1 LTEQI
6 TTEQIEAYRIS
17 PQQAHLFMRQ
27 RNQREPLLAQ
37 CVIRLDGPLDLNVL
51 QKALTQVVTRHAIL
65 RTRFVRPEAI
75 KLPLQVISDDARFDW
90 RVLDAKAIEA
100 AGVAAVDTPAIDA
113 PDVED
118 VERLCRT
125 LLEEE
130 SARAFDLENGP
141 VLHAALV
148 SLSAEQHLL
157 ALSVPALCA
166 DTRTLHNLFRE
177 LSAAYVR
184 SPLNEDEN
192 AEEAVQYL
200 QFSEWQNEVLADE
213 EAEAGKQY
221 WHSQEVSGA
230 PDLRLPFPAPRGA
243 GEGDVDAKDTVGAR
257 GCVRVALN
265 AGAAEM
271 AQALGLSEEVLLLS
285 CWQALVWRLSGKSG
299 VVTGQA
305 QDGRKYEEL
314 KDALGSFARALP
326 LRTEWPEGMTLAE
339 AAREV
344 AERVGEGRQ
353 WQEYFSWERAG
364 SAAMEAL
371 SARSAGVGYEYEQR
385 PEVVEAAGVSFY
397 MAAQEV
403 ACEGE
408 AVKLKCVRAGDELWA
423 EVSYE
428 QGIYQEG
435 GMRVLAEQMREVVES
450 AVGGKG
456 ETKIEDLEML
466 AASHRQ
472 LLIDLNRTRK
482 EYASDRSIHQ
492 LIEEQV
498 ARTPEQIAVVDGER
512 QLSYREL
519 NSRANQLA
527 HHLRILG
534 VGPET
539 LVAIYMERSTEMVVS
554 LLGVLKAGGAY
565 VPLDTMYPYERL
577 CFVMADAKVSVLLT
591 QDRMMARLPDHQAQ
605 VIYLDSEWPTVA
617 TQSEAN
623 PAGNV
628 TESNAAYVLYTSG
641 STGMPK
647 GVVIPH
653 RGLVNYLSWCTEAY
667 EVALGLG
674 APVHSPLGFDL
685 TVTSIFSP
693 LLAGQSLRLISE
705 EAGIEGLTG
714 ALRVGENF
722 SLLKITPPH
731 LEVLNQMLEGDEL
744 AGRVRVL
751 VVGGEALSNETLS
764 LWRNNAPQTR
774 LINEYGPTE
783 TVVGCCVYEVSGDD
797 PPTGA
802 VPIGRPIANTE
813 IYVLDGQLRPVALGV
828 AGELYIGGDG
838 LARGYLDHPDL
849 TAEKF
854 IPHPYA
860 ASGGARLYRTG
871 DLARLRADGEIEYL
885 GRTDHQVKVRGYR
898 IELGEIEA
906 VIRQHPE
913 ISEVVVLA
921 REDVVGDKRIVA
933 YLVTHAP
940 EQISLSDIRRFLRD
954 KLPEY
959 MVPSSLVTLKTLP
972 LTPNGKVDRDA
983 LPAPGLGRAGI
994 EEVYLAP
1001 RTALEEVIA
1010 AIWAETIGIERVGV
1024 HDNFFELGGHSLL
1037 ATQVISRIRDEFE
1050 VELPVRLLFEGM
1062 TVEEMALAMVSR
1074 EAVAGQSEKIAR
1086 AMKAVEEMGEG
1097 EFLEMLQQKRESN
1110 ESKVVQ

>member
-6 TTEQIEAYRIS
+6 LKEQIEAYRIS
-17 PQQAHLFMRQ
+17 PQQAHLFLRQ
-27 RNQREPLLAQ
+27 RNQTEPLLAQ
-37 CVIRLDGPLDLNVL
+37 CVIRLDGPLDLNAL
-51 QKALTQVVTRHAIL
+51 QRALTQVVARHAIL
-65 RTRFVRPEAI
+65 RTGFMRPEAI
-75 KLPLQVISDDARFDW
+75 KLPLQVISEEARFDW
-90 RVLDAKAIEA
+90 RVLDAKVIKA
-100 AGVAAVDTPAIDA
+100 ANTAAVAAPA
-113 PDVED
+113 VED
-118 VERLCRT
+118 VELLGHA
-125 LLEEE
+125 LLEAER
-130 SARAFDLENGP
+130 ARSFDLENGP
-141 VLHAALV
+141 VLHAALLP
-148 SLSAEQHLL
+148 LSGEQHLL
-157 ALSVPALCA
+157 ALSLPALCA

-184 SPLNEDEN
+184 SQRDESEN

-221 WHSQEVSGA
+221 WHSQEVSSA
-230 PDLRLPFPAPRGA
+230 PDLMLPFPAPRGA
-243 GEGDVDAKDTVGAR
+243 GSNAVDANDTGR
-257 GCVRVALN
+257 VRLALN
-265 AGAAEM
+265 AGVADV

-285 CWQALVWRLSGKSG
+285 CWQALVWRLSGKSE

-314 KDALGSFARALP
+314 KDALGLFARVLP

-344 AERVGEGRQ
+344 EERVGEGRQ

-364 SAAMEAL
+364 VAAMEAGS

-385 PEVVEAAGVSFY
+385 PETVEAAGVSFSI
-397 MAAQEV
+397 AAQEV
-403 ACEGE
+403 AGEGE
-408 AVKLKCVRAGDELWA
+408 SVKLKCVRAGTELWA
-423 EVSYE
+423 EVEYAQS
-428 QGIYQEG
+428 IYQES

-450 AVGGKG
+450 AVQRKG
-456 ETKIEDLEML
+456 ETKLEDLEML
-466 AASHRQ
+466 PAAHRQ
-472 LLIDLNRTRK
+472 LLIESNRTRK
-482 EYASDRSIHQ
+482 EYPGDKSLHH

-498 ARTPEQIAVVDGER
+498 ARTPEQVAVVDDER

-527 HHLRILG
+527 HHLRLLG
-534 VGPET
+534 VGPES
-539 LVAIYMERSTEMVVS
+539 LVAIYMERSIEMVVS

-565 VPLDTMYPYERL
+565 VPLDKMYPHERL

-591 QDRMMARLPDHQAQ
+591 QESMTARLPDHQAQ
-605 VIYLDSEWPTVA
+605 VIYLDSEWPVVA

-623 PAGNV
+623 PVGNV
-628 TESNAAYVLYTSG
+628 TPSNTAYVLYTSG

-653 RGLVNYLSWCTEAY
+653 KGLVNYLSWCTEAY
-667 EVALGLG
+667 RVAEGQG

-685 TVTSIFSP
+685 TVTSLFSP
-693 LLAGQSLRLISE
+693 LLAGQSLRLIAE
-705 EAGIEGLTG
+705 EAGIEGLTN
-714 ALRVGENF
+714 AVRDGENF
-722 SLLKITPPH
+722 SLLKVTPPH
-731 LEVLNQMLEGDEL
+731 LEVLNQMLQGDEL

-751 VVGGEALSNETLS
+751 IIGGEALSNETIS
-764 LWRNNAPQTR
+764 LWRKNAPQTR

-783 TVVGCCVYEVSGDD
+783 TVVGCCVYEVAEDD
-797 PPTGA
+797 PETGF

-813 IYVLDGQLRPVALGV
+813 LYLLDSHLRLVAVGV

-838 LARGYLDHPDL
+838 LARGYLGHPEL

-854 IPHPYA
+854 IPNPFA
-860 ASGGARLYRTG
+860 ASGGERLYRTG
-871 DLARLRADGEIEYL
+871 DLARFRADGEIEYL

-921 REDVVGDKRIVA
+921 REDVIGDKRIVA
-933 YLVTHAP
+933 YLVSPAP
-940 EQISLSDIRRFLRD
+940 EQLSMSDIRRFLRD

-972 LTPNGKVDRDA
+972 LTPNGKVDRAA

-1001 RTALEEVIA
+1001 RTPLEEVVA

-1024 HDNFFELGGHSLL
+1024 RDNFFELGGHSLL

-1050 VELPVRLLFEGM
+1050 VELPVRLMFEGM
-1062 TVEEMALAMVSR
+1062 SVEEMAEAIVSR
-1074 EAVAGQSEKIAR
+1074 EAEAGQSEKIAR
-1086 AMKAVEEMGEG
+1086 AMKAVDEMGEG

-1110 ESKVVQ
+1110 ESKRLDSEA